1 MCDEHGQHHGS
12 VLSLSLTSCCPQQP
26 GLLRLW
32 SPSAG
37 PGAGLSGAFPQCFQH
52 DSNPFIIITEVNMW
66 PKPKHPIWL
75 VLSSGCSTP
84 GQGAVGPAWRS
95 GGHFRAGKH
104 SSGAKEPLQRAV
116 GEARRNP
123 VGAGISQHRPEALWL
138 RFYGVTLLRVPGS
151 CGRCTQSPAA
161 RAAPQHTREP
171 RDIAPSTTDNI

>member
-1 MCDEHGQHHGS
+1 MCDEHGQHHGL
-12 VLSLSLTSCCPQQP
+12 VLSPSSTSCCLQQP

-52 DSNPFIIITEVNMW
+52 GSNPFIIITEVNMW

-84 GQGAVGPAWRS
+84 GQGAVGPAWHC
-95 GGHFRAGKH
+95 GGQVSMGEH
-104 SSGAKEPLQRAV
+104 SWGAKEPLQRAV
-116 GEARRNP
+116 GEARRSP
-123 VGAGISQHRPEALWL
+123 VGAGIPQHRPEALWL
-138 RFYGVTLLRVPGS
+138 RFYRATLLGVPGS
-151 CGRCTQSPAA
+151 CGLCTQSPAA

-171 RDIAPSTTDNI
+171 RDVAPSTTDNI